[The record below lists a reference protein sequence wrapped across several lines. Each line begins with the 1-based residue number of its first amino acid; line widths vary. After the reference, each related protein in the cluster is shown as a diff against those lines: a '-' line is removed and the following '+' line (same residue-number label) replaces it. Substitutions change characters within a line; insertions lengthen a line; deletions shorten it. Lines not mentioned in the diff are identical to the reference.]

1 MTYFVHP
8 QGICETDQV
17 GERTR
22 IWAFAHILKGAVVGA
37 DCNVCDHVFIE
48 NDVTVGDRVTVK
60 SGVQLWNGLRVEDDV
75 FIGPNATFSND
86 MYPRSRSYLAEPLRT
101 FIRKGASIGAGAV
114 ILPGLT
120 IGQYAMVGAGSV
132 VTSDVQPYAIVTGNP
147 ARVTG
152 YLDALKQQT
161 QAAAPAIDEAAAPA
175 ESRVAGVRMHPQK
188 RVDDARGNL
197 TVGEFGAEVPFVPA
211 RYYTIGDVPSMRV
224 RGEYALRTT
233 DQFIVCLRGQYA
245 VVVSDGTQR
254 QEWHFSDSAA
264 GLLIPRLT
272 WTTFYKFSPDALAL
286 VFASRPYDADDY
298 VRDYTAFLASRA
310 GG

>member
-1 MTYFVHP
+1 MSHFVHP
-8 QGICETDQV
+8 QGICETDAV

-22 IWAFAHILKGAVVGA
+22 IWAFAHVLKGAVVGA
-37 DCNVCDHVFIE
+37 DCNICDHVFIE
-48 NDVTVGDRVTVK
+48 NDVTIGDRVTVK

-86 MYPRSRSYLAEPLRT
+86 LYPRSRQYLAAPLRT
-101 FIRKGASIGAGAV
+101 VIRKGASIGAGAV

-152 YLDALKQQT
+152 YLDALKRQD
-161 QAAAPAIDEAAAPA
+161 QAGEPDRPST
-175 ESRVAGVRMHPQK
+175 ESRVAGVGLYPQK
-188 RVDDARGNL
+188 QVDDARGNL

-211 RYYTIGDVPSMRV
+211 RYYTISDVPNMRV

-233 DQFIVCLRGQYA
+233 DQFIVCLRGQCA
-245 VVVSDGTQR
+245 VVVSDGAQR
-254 QEWHFSDSAA
+254 QEWHFDASAA

-272 WTTFYKFSPDALAL
+272 WTTFYKFSADALVL
-286 VFASRPYDADDY
+286 VFASQAYDPEDY
-298 VRDYTAFLASRA
+298 IRDYAQFLAARI
-310 GG
+310 GP